1 MQSIKTLKLSQKIIF
16 QIKPVAVMTAAI
28 LCFASQVALAQTSTD
43 SDTKEFQGLQVP
55 SDLKTQRLGNREIE
69 ELRIGGRLDR
79 LTVRHDNGLTE
90 VFEND
95 QIGDLWL
102 HEDDELGQKQKV
114 RKWTITSW

>member
-1 MQSIKTLKLSQKIIF
+1 MQSTKTSKPLQKTTGYTGPAIALS
-16 QIKPVAVMTAAI
+16 VMMM
-28 LCFASQVALAQTSTD
+28 FSSSMALAQSD
-43 SDTKEFQGLQVP
+43 SESDTNQYQGLQVP

-102 HEDDELGQKQKV
+102 HEDDELGQKQKI